1 MYGITSSVGVAS
13 VSPAV
18 VLAPKNVSSS
28 TQLQS
33 LTSNDELPAT
43 EAPVVSSH
51 QMNEQRSAPATQ
63 EVEPTLSATIR
74 SEAYPAAP
82 RHASTA
88 AGSLFEASVESGHS
102 SKNNSTTVPRQCG
115 VGVYLRQAQEGFI
128 EVKATEPGCSSDE
141 KLFEGDIMSAV
152 DGTACIGLSL
162 RDITR
167 LIIGEEGSC
176 VTITVIRQMPISPSS
191 GKTFMK
197 EVPVLL
203 TRRPLPQQRSS
214 RDIRA
219 LSESRL
225 QTPRGDVS
233 GAEHANAPA
242 LLQRSG
248 SLPSLSSDSKLLDR
262 VQDSKVDALMRQFL
276 VSNTGSLPLKLSV
289 YDRDDV
295 LRVCEVVAPFLQYP
309 VEPNTCVHA
318 FLPTVS
324 CDSSHVLE
332 QVSAAAV
339 RPERARGD
347 TKRHQRVLPSSAP
360 PNTMNA
366 LQCNAEAAVPVR
378 PLLALFP
385 VCRGGICGHS
395 VSASCSSVSLVA

>member
-1 MYGITSSVGVAS
+1 MYGITSSSGAAS

-18 VLAPKNVSSS
+18 VSAPKDVNSS
-28 TQLQS
+28 TQLPS

-43 EAPVVSSH
+43 EAPVALSH
-51 QMNEQRSAPATQ
+51 QMSEPRSAPATQ
-63 EVEPTLSATIR
+63 EVEPTLSATFR
-74 SEAYPAAP
+74 SDAYPAAP

-88 AGSLFEASVESGHS
+88 AGSSIEASAENGHS
-102 SKNNSTTVPRQCG
+102 SKESSSTIPRQCG

-141 KLFEGDIMSAV
+141 KLFEGDILSAV

-162 RDITR
+162 RDVTR
-167 LIIGEEGSC
+167 LIVGEEGSC
-176 VTITVIRQMPISPSS
+176 VTVTVIRQVPISPSS

-225 QTPRGDVS
+225 QTPRGDAS
-233 GAEHANAPA
+233 GTEHANAPA
-242 LLQRSG
+242 VLQRSG
-248 SLPSLSSDSKLLDR
+248 SLPGLSSDSKLSTQL
-262 VQDSKVDALMRQFL
+262 QDPKVDALMRQFL

-295 LRVCEVVAPFLQYP
+295 LRVCEVVQPFLQYP
-309 VEPNTCVHA
+309 VEPNTFVRA
-318 FLPTVS
+318 FIPNLS
-324 CDSSHVLE
+324 CGSSRE
-332 QVSAAAV
+332 PGQVSAAAV

-347 TKRHQRVLPSSAP
+347 TKRHQRVLPSSVTPQRLHCA
-360 PNTMNA
+360 A
-366 LQCNAEAAVPVR
+366 L
-378 PLLALFP
+378 
-385 VCRGGICGHS
+385 
-395 VSASCSSVSLVA
+395 